1 MYYTDDVLTDVR
13 LGNDIVD
20 VVSEYVKL
28 KRSGANYFGLCPFH
42 PEKTASFSVNPEK
55 QIYYCFGCH
64 KGGNVFKFIEEKEN
78 LNFPE
83 TIEFLARR
91 IGYRLPEKHTD
102 GEKRMYIQKLWE
114 IHKIAARFY
123 YDCLNADIGKA
134 AGLYLDKRGIEP
146 NIRKKFGLGYS
157 PDSWHMLYDH
167 LLEKGFDTDTILK
180 SGLVNEGKS
189 GKYYDNFRNRLMIP
203 IIDIYGRIIGF
214 GGRKMREEDYGG
226 KYINSPETEIFNK
239 GYNLFNI
246 KYARDAHKN
255 ELILVEGY
263 MDVIT
268 MYQAGFKNVIA
279 ALGTAFTR
287 NQAAAIK
294 RNTNNVVVLFDS
306 DNSGENAVLRALPIL
321 KEAGV
326 NARVFQVRDAKDPD
340 EYIKSYGA
348 EAFAKLFADTTVNA
362 TIFRIRKEKEK
373 YSLDD
378 TDQKLAFTK
387 EAVKIL
393 AEIDN
398 PVELDV
404 YIKYVSEE
412 TGISSE
418 ALLKEVSRVQGI
430 EMSVRE
436 HSDDL
441 NPRVRTVQ
449 VNNALEDAKSG
460 LLSIVAADKALYERV
475 ERVFDKKELDDELY
489 MHLYEIIGNMHAQNR
504 PVHEADIVTYLAD
517 EPEGVQSRAANIF
530 MAQLPYETD
539 EQRLTALAD
548 DLKRIKENYIKK
560 LMDEADDDQF
570 LQLVQQQKNVDN
582 IIKSL

>member
-91 IGYRLPEKHTD
+91 IGYRLPEKQTD
-102 GEKRMYIQKLWE
+102 GEKRMLKEKLWE

-123 YDCLNADIGKA
+123 YDCLNADMGKA
-134 AGLYLDKRGIEP
+134 ARLYLDKRGIEP

-548 DLKRIKENYIKK
+548 DLKKIKENYIKK